1 MTKRYK
7 VDFNAKVVPIKPLND
22 EFTLCKCYVMALN
35 KNRNLS
41 FISKETSDAALPT
54 LFNIPVIGHL
64 YVDDEGQ
71 YHMGGHDMTIAVNGD
86 GQYEFK
92 SLCVPYGVV
101 PQQDDIHYEDI
112 QEPNGDIHTYLVAD
126 VILWT
131 GRFPELN
138 EAIFDEKTYFGQSM
152 EINVL
157 NYAPLEEDK
166 NYTNIL
172 EYSYSALCLLGKSN
186 DSEFHKEPCFPMA
199 RVDAYE
205 FSAEDEKF
213 VELMGQLK
221 SELAFCFG
229 DNGKKGGESMDESE
243 IVTTAN
249 TEVPENFEE
258 VPTTDT
264 DDTSI
269 GVEAEKT
276 LDAEDSEYSKASGT
290 GIASEGKEF
299 EKEITVDNTDTQ
311 PQTFSSTYMEK
322 RNAIE
327 AALPYIRNHDESG
340 ALTYAMDYWLCDFD
354 EAYAFVE
361 KEEYGSSL
369 KDYHVTK
376 GRFAYSFDEE
386 EKKAVI
392 VGEFEKVFVRW
403 LTQDE
408 IVQLDAQK
416 AHYEELLA
424 YKDEKIRAEH
434 EAEMDVVINE
444 FTDLK
449 ELEEFKEV
457 VKNKSNYENAEAIRN
472 ICYMIRG
479 KNSKPAVQDKVA
491 GKEIS
496 VPVAN
501 TRVEPTIYEQFMSRY
516 GKK

>member
-7 VDFNAKVVPIKPLND
+7 VDFNAKVIPIKPLND

-41 FISKETSDAALPT
+41 FISKETADAALPT

-64 YVDDEGQ
+64 YADDEGQ

-172 EYSYSALCLLGKSN
+172 EYSYSALCLLGKST
-186 DSEFHKEPCFPMA
+186 DSEFHNEPCFPMA

-229 DNGKKGGESMDESE
+229 DNGKKGGESMDESGV
-243 IVTTAN
+243 VTTENVESTEIFEEVSTPDTAN
-249 TEVPENFEE
+249 VSTDVEITNEENVENAEYTEASDTEITSEGENFEE
-258 VPTTDT
+258 ETP
-264 DDTSI
+264 
-269 GVEAEKT
+269 VEIE
-276 LDAEDSEYSKASGT
+276 
-290 GIASEGKEF
+290 
-299 EKEITVDNTDTQ
+299 DTQ
-311 PQTFSSTYMEK
+311 PQKFSFTYLEMRK
-322 RNAIE
+322 AIE
-327 AALPYIRNHDESG
+327 AALPCIRKCDESG
-340 ALTYAMDYWLCDFD
+340 NLICAIDYWLCDFD
-354 EAYAFVE
+354 DTYAYVE
-361 KEEYGSSL
+361 KDEYGLNL
-369 KDYHVTK
+369 KDDFAKK
-376 GRFAYSFDEE
+376 GRFNYSFNEE
-386 EKKAVI
+386 EKTAVI
-392 VGEFEKVFVRW
+392 IGEFEEMFVRW
-403 LTQDE
+403 LTNEE

-424 YKDEKIRAEH
+424 YKDEKVRAEH
-434 EAEMDVVINE
+434 AAEMDVVINE
-444 FTDLK
+444 FADLK
-449 ELEEFKEV
+449 EIEEFKEV
-457 VKNKSNYENAEAIRN
+457 AKNKSNYENAEILRN

-479 KNSKPAVQDKVA
+479 KYSKPATQDKVA

-496 VPVAN
+496 VPVAG
-501 TRVEPTIYEQFMSRY
+501 TYIEPTIYDKFMSRY